1 MAALPLLAL
10 LAAAVRADDN
20 VDLPVATQGTEQWAG
35 VLAKAMSA
43 GGKNQGESLQA
54 LQSFQDKV
62 FAKVAKTVRHPVLP
76 LQVPKSIVACHTC

>member
-1 MAALPLLAL
+1 MLAL

-62 FAKVAKTVRHPVLP
+62 FAKVAKTVSQPVLP
-76 LQVPKSIVACHTC
+76 CKGA